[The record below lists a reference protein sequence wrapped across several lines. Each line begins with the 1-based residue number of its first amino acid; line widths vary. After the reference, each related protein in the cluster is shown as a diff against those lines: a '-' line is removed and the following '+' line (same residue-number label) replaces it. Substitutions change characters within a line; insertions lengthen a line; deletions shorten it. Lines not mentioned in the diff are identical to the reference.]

1 MEIQFPEPS
10 VTLFMSLL
18 NLKLAAT
25 AALRRAMTGHPDG
38 WDDRRKDT
46 LSFFTSKPTA
56 EPLRLQ
62 SPRLLFSIVCTKTF
76 KSRTCQRKTQTRSR
90 KFLTQQEKQ
99 VKSPQSS
106 NQTQRWRSAMFVQT
120 QMSLINQEA
129 EQRAYAFHSS
139 LHNHPQLERNSSCN
153 GTNTCAISA
162 FPAVRRLL
170 FEEFLFLDLWRSQL
184 PRKHKNVSSEVPKGE
199 SHLSCISVE
208 YCKQIQTRSR

>member
-1 MEIQFPEPS
+1 MVKSANKTFLGYCFFSFPCSLCPNKFKSSPFLWIWHKHIQKKLSAVGFSLCCNSLAFMTEVFIMEIQFPEPS
-10 VTLFMSLL
+10 VTLFTSLL

-46 LSFFTSKPTA
+46 LSFFTSKTTA

-76 KSRTCQRKTQTRSR
+76 KSRTRQRKTQTRSR

-106 NQTQRWRSAMFVQT
+106 NQTQQWRSAMFVQT
-120 QMSLINQEA
+120 
-129 EQRAYAFHSS
+129 
-139 LHNHPQLERNSSCN
+139 
-153 GTNTCAISA
+153 
-162 FPAVRRLL
+162 
-170 FEEFLFLDLWRSQL
+170 
-184 PRKHKNVSSEVPKGE
+184 
-199 SHLSCISVE
+199 
-208 YCKQIQTRSR
+208 